1 MVSVAEFGNKL
12 KRIRMERGLSQ
23 RRLAEMMAVSNGAV
37 ANWENGTRLPDVSM
51 LSRLAEC
58 LGVESYVLLDAMR
71 RQSEPLCVIVVED
84 VPLLLRG
91 VIRMVQD
98 ELPDADISGFEN
110 GADTLAFADAHRA
123 QIAFLDIE
131 LDKHMNGVELAKRLK
146 ELNPRV
152 NIVFL
157 TSFGEYAQA
166 AHELYSSGYIRKPI
180 TPEKIRE
187 ALDNLRY
194 PIRGVGI

>member
-1 MVSVAEFGNKL
+1 MASVAEFGNTL

-23 RRLAEMMAVSNGAV
+23 RQLAELMAVSNGAV
-37 ANWENGTRLPDVSM
+37 ANWENGARLPDVSM

-58 LGVESYVLLDAMR
+58 LGVDSYVLLNAVQEQDLR
-71 RQSEPLCVIVVED
+71 VIVVED

-91 VIRMVQD
+91 VVRMVQD

-131 LDKHMNGVELAKRLK
+131 LDKRMNGVELAKRLK

-194 PIRGVGI
+194 PIRGIG

>member
-98 ELPDADISGFEN
+98 ELPDADISGF
-110 GADTLAFADAHRA
+110 
-123 QIAFLDIE
+123 
-131 LDKHMNGVELAKRLK
+131 
-146 ELNPRV
+146 
-152 NIVFL
+152 
-157 TSFGEYAQA
+157 
-166 AHELYSSGYIRKPI
+166 
-180 TPEKIRE
+180 
-187 ALDNLRY
+187 
-194 PIRGVGI
+194 